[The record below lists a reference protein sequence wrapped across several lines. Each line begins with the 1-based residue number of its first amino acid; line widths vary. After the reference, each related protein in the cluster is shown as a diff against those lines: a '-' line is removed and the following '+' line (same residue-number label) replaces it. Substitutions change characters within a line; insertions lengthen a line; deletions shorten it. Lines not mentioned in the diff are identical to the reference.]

1 MWSGASADPFV
12 PTTMKAV
19 LFEHVHANADPILRE
34 AGLSIERHG
43 VAGDGSLLEHALRDA
58 TVLGIRSRTLIRAE
72 ALAPRLAM
80 VPPAAGPSAGAAGAP
95 PPLLAVGCFCI
106 GTDQVDL
113 AAAAHAGIAV
123 FNAPFANTRSVAE
136 MTLAEIV
143 VLSRRLFQKS
153 AELHAGRWDKSARD
167 AHEVRGRTLGI
178 VGYGHIGSQLSV
190 LAESLG
196 LRVLYFDIARR
207 MPLGN
212 AHAAGSLEAL
222 LQQSDIVSLHV
233 PATPQ
238 TKGMIGAAQLGSMR
252 PGAVLINNA
261 RGGVVDTEALA
272 AALASGRLSGAAL
285 DVFPSEPEQNG
296 AAFET
301 PLRGLSNV
309 ILTPHIGGSTE
320 EAQASIALEVA
331 EKLVRYL
338 AHGSTSTSV
347 SVPEVDLPSRRE
359 DQLRITH
366 FHHNVPG
373 VLRQMHTA
381 LADLGVNINAEYL
394 QSTRDLSYVIMD
406 VDPGAPAVEVERRL
420 AAIPET
426 IRLRLLG
433 APAAAGTM
441 AA

>member
-1 MWSGASADPFV
+1 
-12 PTTMKAV
+12 MKAV
-19 LFEHVHANADPILRE
+19 LFEQVHTNADPILRD
-34 AGLSIERHG
+34 AGLEVDRRSGAGEGATLAHAAQEASI
-43 VAGDGSLLEHALRDA
+43 
-58 TVLGIRSRTLIRAE
+58 LGIRSRTRVGE
-72 ALAPRLAM
+72 ALLEP
-80 VPPAAGPSAGAAGAP
+80 GGT
-95 PPLLAVGCFCI
+95 LLAIGCFCI

-113 AAAAHAGIAV
+113 AAAARAGIAV

-143 VLSRRLFQKS
+143 ALSRRLFQKS

-190 LAESLG
+190 LAEALG
-196 LRVLYFDIARR
+196 MRVIYFDIARR

-212 AHAAGSLEAL
+212 AQAVASLDAL
-222 LQQSDIVSLHV
+222 LERSDIVSLHV
-233 PATPQ
+233 PATPL
-238 TKGMIGAAQLGSMR
+238 TRGMIGAAQLARMR

-261 RGGVVDTEALA
+261 RGGVVDLDALA
-272 AALASGRLSGAAL
+272 AALREGRLSGAAL

-296 AAFET
+296 ASFDS
-301 PLRGLSNV
+301 PLRGAPNV

-320 EAQASIALEVA
+320 EAQASIAIEVA
-331 EKLVRYL
+331 EKLARYL

-347 SVPEVDLPSRRE
+347 SVPEVDLPQRRN

-373 VLRQMHTA
+373 VLRQMHTL

-394 QSTRDLSYVIMD
+394 QSNRDLSYVILD
-406 VDPGAPAVEVERRL
+406 VDPTAPAEVIAQRL
-420 AAIPET
+420 AAVPET
-426 IRLRLLG
+426 IRLRVLG
-433 APAAAGTM
+433 SPAASGTM
-441 AA
+441 AACR

>member
-1 MWSGASADPFV
+1 MNAI
-12 PTTMKAV
+12 
-19 LFEHVHANADPILRE
+19 LFEQVHANADPILRD
-34 AGLSIERHG
+34 AGLAVERHAG
-43 VAGDGSLLEHALRDA
+43 AGDESTLPRAVRDA
-58 TVLGIRSRTLIRAE
+58 AVLGVRSRTQLRRD
-72 ALAPRLAM
+72 ALE
-80 VPPAAGPSAGAAGAP
+80 SASR
-95 PPLLAVGCFCI
+95 LLAVGCFCI

-113 AAAAHAGIAV
+113 AAAAKRGIAV

-143 VLSRRLFQKS
+143 ALSRRLFQKS

-190 LAESLG
+190 LAEAIG
-196 LRVLYFDIARR
+196 LRVIYFDIARR

-212 AHAAGSLEAL
+212 AHSLPSLDSL
-222 LQQSDIVSLHV
+222 LERADIVSLHV
-233 PATPQ
+233 PATPE
-238 TKGMIGAAQLGSMR
+238 TLRMIGAAQLARMK

-261 RGGVVDTEALA
+261 RGGVVDLDALA
-272 AALASGRLSGAAL
+272 AALRAGRLAGAAL
-285 DVFPSEPEQNG
+285 DVFPSEPQGG
-296 AAFET
+296 AADFDS
-301 PLRGLSNV
+301 PVRGMANV

-320 EAQASIALEVA
+320 EAQASIAIEVA

-347 SVPEVDLPSRRE
+347 SVPEVDLPSLRD

-366 FHHNVPG
+366 FHRNVPG

-381 LADLGVNINAEYL
+381 LAELGVNINAEYL
-394 QSTRDLSYVIMD
+394 QSNRELSYVILD
-406 VDPGAPAVEVERRL
+406 VDRAAPASEVERRL

-433 APAAAGTM
+433 PPTTAGSAAA
-441 AA
+441 